1 MSNVVG
7 GLMSPP
13 YEAFVNE
20 STIWLRKNDKHK
32 NINVVIRYGKQR
44 NA

>member
-20 STIWLRKNDKHK
+20 RTTLLRKNDKHK
-32 NINVVIRYGKQR
+32 NINVVIREPLNK
-44 NA
+44 

>member
-20 STIWLRKNDKHK
+20 RTIYLMIHSLKAAF
-32 NINVVIRYGKQR
+32 GSL
-44 NA
+44 